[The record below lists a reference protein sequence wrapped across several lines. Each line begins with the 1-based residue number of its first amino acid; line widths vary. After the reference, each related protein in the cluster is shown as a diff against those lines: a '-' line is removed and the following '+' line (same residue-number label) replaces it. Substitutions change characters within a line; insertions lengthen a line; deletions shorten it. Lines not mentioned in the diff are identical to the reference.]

1 MKVLLEADYHGGCT
15 DLFRAIE
22 EMEWKEAQNIARKSP
37 NQVKTWIRSVGTEN
51 TTFDWSKFKRLPI
64 HEACMRQ
71 APAWFISELLSK
83 YPESVSM
90 TTNLEELPLHL
101 AVDKDCGLDVVNMI
115 LASNV
120 SAIVAQDQT
129 GRTPID
135 IMDSPE
141 MMKLDE
147 YRAIYDSLERCLK
160 MYIAI
165 QKKSQDEQTLIKHKH
180 KAVLSAVS
188 KRHQEELR
196 TGQDKQAKQQVE
208 MDELKN
214 RMEEMIETDKAK
226 DRLVKQALEEK
237 DRSSEQIRDL
247 EAQLLDLKQSLESEQ
262 DQVRVLQSKLERKER
277 DIAEKNYQVNL
288 LSNDLKNI
296 VVSNETDVMEA
307 LIETESSM
315 RKMVSN
321 QIALQKLLVIKAKG
335 LNEILI
341 DRNIQMPEEEI
352 QARTLVMDES
362 RQGTLSDDE
371 NSHADKL
378 DTDEAEAASAAMMEA
393 AMAAL
398 QPVPSY

>member
-1 MKVLLEADYHGGCT
+1 
-15 DLFRAIE
+15 
-22 EMEWKEAQNIARKSP
+22 
-37 NQVKTWIRSVGTEN
+37 
-51 TTFDWSKFKRLPI
+51 
-64 HEACMRQ
+64 MRQ

-83 YPESVSM
+83 YPESVFM
-90 TTNLEELPLHL
+90 TTNLEETCLHL
-101 AVDKDCGLDVVNMI
+101 AVDRDCGLDVVNMI

-147 YRAIYDSLERCLK
+147 YRAIHDSLERSLK
-160 MYIAI
+160 TYIAI
-165 QKKSQDEQTLIKHKH
+165 QKKSEDEQTLIKHKY
-180 KAVLSAVS
+180 KAVSSAVS

-196 TGQDKQAKQQVE
+196 TEQDKQAKQQAE
-208 MDELKN
+208 IDELKK
-214 RMEEMIETDKAK
+214 RLEEMMETDKAK
-226 DRLVKQALEEK
+226 DHLVKKTQEEK
-237 DRSSEQIRDL
+237 DRWSEQVRNL
-247 EAQLLDLKQSLESEQ
+247 EAQVLDLKHLLETEQ
-262 DQVRVLQSKLERKER
+262 GQVRVLQSKLEQKDRE
-277 DIAEKNYQVNL
+277 IVGKNHQIDL
-288 LSNDLKNI
+288 LSKDLKNI

-307 LIETESSM
+307 LIETENSM

-321 QIALQKLLVIKAKG
+321 QIALQKLLVMKAKS

-341 DRNIQMPEEEI
+341 DRNIHMPEEEI
-352 QARTLVMDES
+352 HQARTLAMDES
-362 RQGTLSDDE
+362 RQGTLNDDE
-371 NSHADKL
+371 NSHADEL